1 MQEELVKEFAKDHA
15 MSCLQVKTFDREWTE
30 TVSSIKAAGVDLRKV
45 LIVPKK
51 GRRS

>member
-1 MQEELVKEFAKDHA
+1 MQEELMKEFAKEHA
-15 MSCLQVKTFDREWTE
+15 MSSLQVKTFDREWTR
-30 TVSSIKAAGVDLRKV
+30 TVSDIKAADVDLRKI